1 MYHARQPTKAVQVL
15 LLFPSSCIVRLLTK
29 HIVLE
34 KLILIR
40 KINHL
45 NLEIHIRISKNQKV
59 QIYFI
64 IKG

>member
-15 LLFPSSCIVRLLTK
+15 LLFPSSCIVLLTK